1 MEDIFDNLLYI
12 IITIAAFAIS
22 AISKKRKQQARKQSI
37 ASSPENSENKKPSY
51 AFNIEKLIKDEMGFE
66 DERFISDIE
75 HEEEVTNDTFVEEP
89 IDTVPKHLL
98 DDKEDVPYSIEYDES
113 ELITNSSISDN
124 DITDEDI
131 SDVSVLDDFNLESA
145 IIYSEIINR
154 KEY

>member
-22 AISKKRKQQARKQSI
+22 AIGKKKKQQAKKQGI
-37 ASSPENSENKKPSY
+37 ASQHENLRNEKPSY
-51 AFNIEKLIKDEMGFE
+51 SLNIEKLIKDELGFE
-66 DERFISDIE
+66 DESFIRDDE
-75 HEEEVTNDTFVEEP
+75 VEEEVINDTFVEEP
-89 IDTVPKHLL
+89 IDTVPKYLL

-124 DITDEDI
+124 DLTNVDTTDESI
-131 SDVSVLDDFNLESA
+131 LDDFNLESA